1 MRTVV
6 FLLLLTTW
14 TEVTGQLIA
23 VNPGVD
29 STDTEIKSALLCW
42 SKYLLSRP
50 SKLNIKDSPFW
61 AESEKVKY
69 PNVDQL
75 LNAIDSDAPTY
86 SMGYP
91 TIIYAKPKNGLMEIK
106 TLFGRLDD
114 LRTIYVSSIISVFVK
129 KEREEYKLYNSL
141 TIKTQSWNSQKRGSV
156 TFHYSPTHKF
166 DKKKAD
172 SLLQSIQDLTSKWS
186 LQPIPIDYYY
196 ADTFEE
202 MQHSRGLDYSVGMG
216 NKDKPSGMADLDTKM
231 VFCGGLG
238 ENYFHEVVHIYLNPL
253 FPKSPL
259 LEGLAVFYGGSMGKE
274 LGWHITRLNNYLNQH
289 PEIDLT
295 DFESFW
301 HMDNYTNPNSTIK
314 GLICD
319 LAYEKGGLVKLKSL
333 LSHDDINMA
342 IVKEFN
348 IQKEEIGKFLRGE
361 IKVNA
366 NKK

>member
-1 MRTVV
+1 MRTVI

-14 TEVTGQLIA
+14 SNVTGQMIA
-23 VNPGVD
+23 INPGVD

-42 SKYLLSRP
+42 SKYVQSRP
-50 SKLNIKDSPFW
+50 NKFKIKDSPFW
-61 AESEKVKY
+61 AESEKTKY

-91 TIIYAKPKNGLMEIK
+91 TVIYAKPKNGLIEIK
-106 TLFGRLDD
+106 TLIGWPDS
-114 LRTIYVSSIISVFVK
+114 LRTIYLSCIISVFVK
-129 KEREEYKLYNSL
+129 KEKEEYKLYNSL
-141 TIKTQSWNSQKRGSV
+141 TINTQTWDSQINGSV
-156 TFHYSPTHKF
+156 TFHYPPKHKF
-166 DKKKAD
+166 NRLKAD
-172 SLLQSIQDLTSKWS
+172 SLLQSILELTNKWS

-202 MQHSRGLDYSVGMG
+202 IQHLRGLDYWVGMG

-259 LEGLAVFYGGSMGKE
+259 LEGLAVFYGGSMGKKLE
-274 LGWHITRLNNYLNQH
+274 WHITRLNSYLKQH

-295 DFESFW
+295 HFESFW
-301 HMDNYTNPNSTIK
+301 HMDNYTNPTSTIK

-319 LAYEKGGLVKLKSL
+319 LAFEKGGLVKLKYL

-348 IQKEEIGKFLRGE
+348 IQKEEIGKFLRDQIE
-361 IKVNA
+361 LNA